1 MALGGDG
8 TVAESL
14 YIPLRGVWRADVQE
28 NRSDALLMAA
38 MMAMCVGVFLL
49 FVLVP
54 ALGLAPGIAVAV
66 AAGAAMV
73 YAHWKLMGPRHGH

>member
-1 MALGGDG
+1 M
-8 TVAESL
+8 
-14 YIPLRGVWRADVQE
+14 QE
-28 NRSDALLMAA
+28 NRTDAFLMAA

-49 FVLVP
+49 LVLVP

-66 AAGAAMV
+66 AAGAVMV